1 MMETESSVGGLSY
14 ESGNRNTLEPVDG
27 QQLTTDDESTPIS
40 SPETEHHQ
48 PSYHKLP
55 SMSTSATTSVASSS
69 HHQHIMNNN
78 PYKREQLMDHDN
90 NY

>member
-1 MMETESSVGGLSY
+1 MMETENSGGLSY
-14 ESGNRNTLEPVDG
+14 ESGNRNTLEPVDGG

-55 SMSTSATTSVASSS
+55 SMSTSATASVASSS
-69 HHQHIMNNN
+69 HHQHIMNN
-78 PYKREQLMDHDN
+78 PYKRELMDHDN